1 MALENAMIPTP
12 IPAEEPLVDLVR
24 PMAGLVFHY
33 NKAETAICET
43 TGMVETNSRVSD
55 ILQGILDTNLKKVV
69 VLVSPTYYQQRKH
82 FYGSDPKYRVLPL
95 LFKWSKL
102 TAVQLKKLMKLDD
115 RDNQLY
121 VGLML
126 SKLRGKSYPCPK
138 PEPRFHF
145 VSPCLT
151 FSSLNSNGPLARLRR
166 LSAER

>member
-1 MALENAMIPTP
+1 MWIRV
-12 IPAEEPLVDLVR
+12 LVLI
-24 PMAGLVFHY
+24 L
-33 NKAETAICET
+33 
-43 TGMVETNSRVSD
+43 NSVL
-55 ILQGILDTNLKKVV
+55 IGILDTNLKKVV

-126 SKLRGKSYPCPK
+126 SKLRGYQRRGELPPFDRFCKEMLDEVESKSQ
-138 PEPRFHF
+138 E
-145 VSPCLT
+145 
-151 FSSLNSNGPLARLRR
+151 GPLRQRIAVLEQFV
-166 LSAER
+166 LESKSKKGSQYVTL